1 MDFDYSKFD
10 QLDVRLEDGILRA
23 TLNKPEKLNI
33 IDDDVNTQ
41 LGDVFQA
48 AAFDPQVKV
57 LMLAANGRAFS
68 AGGDMVKMQT
78 KIDDPRIFYRG
89 VANSRRLVFAA
100 LDCPKPTIAKIH
112 GDAIGLGATLALNVR
127 PGGGRQRGQD
137 PRPARQCRP
146 GGRRR
151 RRPDLAA
158 DDRLTPAPSAIC
170 CWAIPST
177 GKEAAEMGLIAA
189 SGTPEE
195 VEEIAEKYGPSAG
208 PQRPAIRLRHQ
219 DHHERTA
226 GGSSLMLLLDVGMA
240 YEGLSNISR
249 DHQKRSPPSARS
261 AARTSHGD

>member
-112 GDAIGLGATLALNVR
+112 GDAIGLGATLALMCDLVVAANEAKILDPHVNVGLVAGD
-127 PGGGRQRGQD
+127 GGALIWPQMIGYARAKRYLLLGD
-137 PRPARQCRP
+137 P
-146 GGRRR
+146 
-151 RRPDLAA
+151 
-158 DDRLTPAPSAIC
+158 IY
-170 CWAIPST
+170 

-195 VEEIAEKYGPSAG
+195 VEEIAEKYARRLARSALQSVSG
-208 PQRPAIRLRHQ
+208 TKITMNVPLRQ
-219 DHHERTA
+219 LA
-226 GGSSLMLLLDVGMA
+226 QSLLDVGMA

-249 DHQKRSPPSARS
+249 DHQEALTAFREKRRPNF
-261 AARTSHGD
+261 TGD